1 MILMNNFKFFSTFCF
16 LFLAAS
22 FVAQPTF
29 IEKEKELAYHADVMV
44 NAAEARHRVMAME
57 KFNILFGEALAL
69 SDSYKF
75 PFDSLKWIS
84 KKSPKD
90 NSFRI
95 FTWEVKV
102 SDSDVKNFGVL
113 QKNDGTIFVLTDDI
127 DNAENLAEE
136 EFSHEN
142 WIGALYYNLMEG
154 TTTSGQPYY
163 LLFGVNR
170 WNKYENVKLIDVLF
184 FSKEGKPYFGLPIFK
199 DNTNADEVKIFNRLA
214 FKYAADAQ
222 VSLNYNPGMEMIMV
236 DHLIRKMSRIQGQ
249 GETLVPDGTYVGYS
263 YKNGYWNKIDK
274 IATEIMDTAPRPKP
288 VLDERKGMNLNG
300 DQIKKSK

>member
-1 MILMNNFKFFSTFCF
+1 MNSFKIFVGFYF
-16 LFLAAS
+16 LFVSA
-22 FVAQPTF
+22 FVFGQPVLV
-29 IEKEKELAYHADVMV
+29 EKEKELAYHADVMV
-44 NAAEARHRVMAME
+44 NATVSRHRVMAME
-57 KFNILFGEALAL
+57 KFNTLFGEALAINN
-69 SDSYKF
+69 SYKF
-75 PFDSLKWIS
+75 AFDSLKWIS
-84 KKSPKD
+84 KKFPKD

-102 SDSDVKNFGVL
+102 SDSDVKNFGIL

-127 DNAENLAEE
+127 DNADDLAGG

-154 TTTSGQPYY
+154 TTASGQPYY

-170 WNKYENVKLIDVLF
+170 WSKYENVKLIDVLF
-184 FSKEGKPYFGLPIFK
+184 FSKEGKPYFGLPLFK
-199 DNTNADEVKIFNRLA
+199 DKTNADEEKIVNRLA
-214 FKYAADAQ
+214 FKYSADAQ

-274 IATEIMDTAPRPKP
+274 IATEVMDTAPRPKP

-300 DQIKKSK
+300 DQVKKSK